1 MYNIIMRTRI
11 RNNKTVRVCG
21 RGIKN
26 IEQKDGTPFTNLEKL
41 KNDLKNITMDSEK
54 KLSFISL

>member
-1 MYNIIMRTRI
+1 MRTRI
-11 RNNKTVRVCG
+11 RNNKTIRVCG

-26 IEQKDGTPFTNLEKL
+26 IEAKDGTPFTNLEKL